1 MDNEEI
7 KKRRAQLEQ
16 EDKKLEQEENTQ
28 SEKEIQNKGDKQS
41 SKSSVAFEEDDSD
54 KESSGD
60 LDVGSEVPDID
71 GEEDEESEHEEES
84 EEDSE
89 DGEEDENLNEEDED
103 LDDEEDNEQDSEDE
117 KDSENDDK
125 DSDENDNKIDS
136 ESRKKLGPNRENE
149 NSDNKDKSS
158 SSSDDKDQN
167 SSQKLTD
174 KALEKM
180 SGKLGKQSGMIAK
193 AKGAATAIASAAKS
207 FVSGIA
213 FVGKLFFNPIFWIAI
228 GILIL
233 IVAIFSGMSIMGG
246 NDYNK
251 ACDHNGVGSVLVAD
265 DADEFTRQ
273 SAIASWLMSTPFKV
287 TGDQPMNKEQA
298 AAVIGN
304 LIQESYGANPK
315 TIGGDHSMTQWE
327 TCDNNCI
334 LSWGGSGPPVGI
346 VQWTGGRRTALVKL
360 AQAEGTQWY
369 DLTTQL
375 KYLKMELDGEGGSG
389 TYELNQLNA
398 GNWNGNHSLEEYT
411 WIWQKYFER
420 AGESRNSAPYKN
432 RERYAQEFY
441 AKFDGAGISAGSL
454 ATQCTGGSGVIDA
467 SNLTQLALQI
477 SYTREEKAARMGYG
491 LCDSLINCGDGFS
504 KPEYIQAKKLAEEQ
518 TGADGFPGLTASC
531 DRLVATLVRLTGMDT
546 NFPWGGTAVQIDY
559 MNSSP
564 DWVNVSCQ
572 ERQVGDVI
580 ARPGHIMIYIG
591 NVDGRD
597 TISSASIALR
607 GRADIGRSA
616 HLSDLSCKGDTWFAD
631 NGNAQGWRK
640 VR

>member
-1 MDNEEI
+1 MSMDNEEI

-16 EDKKLEQEENTQ
+16 EDKRLEQEEKAQ
-28 SEKEIQNKGDKQS
+28 FEKETQGEYDKQPN
-41 SKSSVAFEEDDSD
+41 KSSGTSGEDGSDEENFD
-54 KESSGD
+54 
-60 LDVGSEVPDID
+60 DVGSEGFDID
-71 GEEDEESEHEEES
+71 GEESGGDEESEGNLENS
-84 EEDSE
+84 
-89 DGEEDENLNEEDED
+89 EEDENLDNER
-103 LDDEEDNEQDSEDE
+103 DDEQDSEDE
-117 KDSENDDK
+117 RDSENDEY
-125 DSDENDNKIDS
+125 SDENDNKVDS
-136 ESRKKLGPNRENE
+136 ESRRKLGPNRENDD
-149 NSDNKDKSS
+149 SDNKDESS
-158 SSSDDKDQN
+158 SFDDKDQN
-167 SSQKLTD
+167 LSQKLTG

-180 SGKLGKQSGMIAK
+180 SGKLGEQSGMIAK
-193 AKGAATAIASAAKS
+193 AKGAATAIASAAKG

-213 FVGKLFFNPIFWIAI
+213 FVGKLLFNPIFWIAI
-228 GILIL
+228 GVLIL
-233 IVAIFSGMSIMGG
+233 IVAIFSAMSIMGG

-251 ACDHNGVGSVLVAD
+251 ACDHNGVGAVLVAD
-265 DADEFTRQ
+265 DADDFTRQ
-273 SAIASWLMSTPFKV
+273 SAIASWLMSTPFKA

-346 VQWTGGRRTALVKL
+346 AQWTGGRRTALVKL

-389 TYELNQLNA
+389 AYELNQLNA

-420 AGESRNSAPYKN
+420 AGESRDSAPYQN
-432 RERYAQEFY
+432 RVRYAQEFY
-441 AKFDGAGISAGSL
+441 AKFDGAGIAPGSL
-454 ATQCTGGSGVIDA
+454 ATQCVGGSGVIDA

-477 SYTREEKAARMGYG
+477 SYTREEKAARLGYG
-491 LCDSLINCGDGFS
+491 LCDTLINCGDGFS
-504 KPEYIQAKKLAEEQ
+504 KPEYIQAKKIAEEQ
-518 TGADGFPGLTASC
+518 TGADPFPGLTASC
-531 DRLVATLVRLTGMDT
+531 DRLVATLVRLTGMDP
-546 NFPWGGTAVQIDY
+546 NFPWGDTGTQINY
-559 MNSSP
+559 MNNPSNG
-564 DWVNVSCQ
+564 WVKVSCQ

-591 NVDGRD
+591 KVDGRD

-607 GRADIGRSA
+607 GRADIGRAA
-616 HLSDLSCKGDTWFAD
+616 HLSDLTCKGDIWFAD

>member
-7 KKRRAQLEQ
+7 KRRRAQLEQ
-16 EDKKLEQEENTQ
+16 EDKKLEQEENIH
-28 SEKEIQNKGDKQS
+28 SEKAIQSKGDKQS
-41 SKSSVAFEEDDSD
+41 GKSSGTSGEDGSD
-54 KESSGD
+54 EESSDD
-60 LDVGSEVPDID
+60 LDVGAEGSDID
-71 GEEDEESEHEEES
+71 GEEDGEY

-89 DGEEDENLNEEDED
+89 DVGKDENL
-103 LDDEEDNEQDSEDE
+103 DDEKDNEQDSE
-117 KDSENDDK
+117 NDDK
-125 DSDENDNKIDS
+125 GFDENDNKVDS

-149 NSDNKDKSS
+149 DSDNKDKSS
-158 SSSDDKDQN
+158 SSDDKDQN
-167 SSQKLTD
+167 LSQKLTG

-180 SGKLGKQSGMIAK
+180 SGKLGEQSGIIAK
-193 AKGAATAIASAAKS
+193 AKGAATAIVSAAKS

-213 FVGKLFFNPIFWIAI
+213 FVGKLLFNPIFWIAI
-228 GILIL
+228 VILIL

-251 ACDHNGVGSVLVAD
+251 ACDANGVGSVLVAD

-298 AAVIGN
+298 AAIIGN
-304 LIQESYGANPK
+304 LSQESYGANPK
-315 TIGGDHSMTQWE
+315 TIGGDYSMTQWE

-346 VQWTGGRRTALVKL
+346 AQWTGGRRTALVKL
-360 AQAEGTQWY
+360 AQKEGTQWY

-375 KYLKMELDGEGGSG
+375 KYLKMELDGEGAGG
-389 TYELNQLNA
+389 TYELNQLSS

-420 AGESRNSAPYKN
+420 AGESRNSAPYQN

-454 ATQCTGGSGVIDA
+454 ATQCVGGSGVIDA

-491 LCDSLINCGDGFS
+491 LCDTLNNCGDGFS

-607 GRADIGRSA
+607 GRADIGRAA

>member
-1 MDNEEI
+1 MSMDNEEI
-7 KKRRAQLEQ
+7 KRRRAQLEQ
-16 EDKKLEQEENTQ
+16 EDKKLEQEENIH
-28 SEKEIQNKGDKQS
+28 SEKAIQSKGDKQS
-41 SKSSVAFEEDDSD
+41 GKSSGKSREDDSD
-54 KESSGD
+54 EESSDD
-60 LDVGSEVPDID
+60 LDVGSEGPDID
-71 GEEDEESEHEEES
+71 GEEDGEY

-89 DGEEDENLNEEDED
+89 DVGKDENL
-103 LDDEEDNEQDSEDE
+103 DDEKDNEQDSE
-117 KDSENDDK
+117 NDDK
-125 DSDENDNKIDS
+125 GFDENDNKVDS

-149 NSDNKDKSS
+149 DSDNKDKSS
-158 SSSDDKDQN
+158 SSDDKDQN
-167 SSQKLTD
+167 LSQKLTG

-180 SGKLGKQSGMIAK
+180 SGKLGEQSGMIAK
-193 AKGAATAIASAAKS
+193 AKGAATAIVSAAKS

-213 FVGKLFFNPIFWIAI
+213 FVGKLLFNPIFWIAI
-228 GILIL
+228 VILIL

-251 ACDHNGVGSVLVAD
+251 ACDDNGVGSVLVAD

-298 AAVIGN
+298 AAIVGN
-304 LIQESYGANPK
+304 LSQESYGANPK
-315 TIGGDHSMTQWE
+315 TIGGDYSMTQWE

-346 VQWTGGRRTALVKL
+346 AQWTGGRRTALVKL
-360 AQAEGTQWY
+360 AQKEGTQWY

-375 KYLKMELDGEGGSG
+375 KYLKMELDGEGAGG
-389 TYELNQLNA
+389 TYELNQLSS

-420 AGESRNSAPYKN
+420 AGESRNSAPYQN

-454 ATQCTGGSGVIDA
+454 ATQCVGGSGVIDA

-491 LCDSLINCGDGFS
+491 LCDTLNNCGDGFS

-559 MNSSP
+559 MNSNP

-591 NVDGRD
+591 KVDGRD

-607 GRADIGRSA
+607 GRADIGRAA

>member
-1 MDNEEI
+1 MSMDNEEI
-7 KKRRAQLEQ
+7 KRRRSQLEQ
-16 EDKKLEQEENTQ
+16 EDKKLEQEEKTQ
-28 SEKEIQNKGDKQS
+28 SEKGTQSKGDKQP
-41 SKSSVAFEEDDSD
+41 SKSSGTSGEDSSD
-54 KESSGD
+54 EKSPDD
-60 LDVGSEVPDID
+60 LDVGSEGPDID
-71 GEEDEESEHEEES
+71 EEEFEENEESEHEK
-84 EEDSE
+84 DSE
-89 DGEEDENLNEEDED
+89 DGEEDESLNE
-103 LDDEEDNEQDSEDE
+103 DDEKDDEQDSDDE

-125 DSDENDNKIDS
+125 DSDENDNKVDS

-149 NSDNKDKSS
+149 DSDKEDES

-167 SSQKLTD
+167 LSQKLTG

-180 SGKLGKQSGMIAK
+180 SGKLGEQSGMIAK
-193 AKGAATAIASAAKS
+193 AKGVATAIASATKS

-213 FVGKLFFNPIFWIAI
+213 FVGKLLFNPIFWIAI
-228 GILIL
+228 GVLIL

-251 ACDHNGVGSVLVAD
+251 ACDYNGVGSVLVAD
-265 DADEFTRQ
+265 DADDFTRQ
-273 SAIASWLMSTPFKV
+273 SAIASWLMSTPFKA

-298 AAVIGN
+298 AAIIGN

-334 LSWGGSGPPVGI
+334 LGWGGSGPPVGI

-389 TYELNQLNA
+389 AYELNQLNA

-420 AGESRNSAPYKN
+420 AGESRNSAPYQN

-441 AKFDGAGISAGSL
+441 AKFDGAGISPGSL
-454 ATQCTGGSGVIDA
+454 ATQCVGGSGVIDA

-477 SYTREEKAARMGYG
+477 SYSREEKAARMGYG
-491 LCDSLINCGDGFS
+491 LCNSLINCGDGFS
-504 KPEYIQAKKLAEEQ
+504 KPEYIQAKKIAEEQ
-518 TGADGFPGLTASC
+518 TGADTFPGLTASC
-531 DRLVATLVRLTGMDT
+531 DRLVATLVRLTGMDP
-546 NFPWGGTAVQIDY
+546 NFPWGGTAAQISY

-572 ERQVGDVI
+572 ERQVGDVL

-640 VR
+640 IR